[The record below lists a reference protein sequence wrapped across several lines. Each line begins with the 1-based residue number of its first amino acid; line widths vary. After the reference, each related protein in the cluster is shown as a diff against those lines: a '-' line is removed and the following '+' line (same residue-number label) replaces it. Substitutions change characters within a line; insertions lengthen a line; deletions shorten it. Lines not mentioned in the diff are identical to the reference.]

1 MKFSDYKVAELN
13 QQIKTS
19 INEMANAGEVPA
31 GRDRE
36 PGLRV
41 PDETI
46 RLEDGRPATVRFH
59 KARNVYQLA
68 VANENGST
76 VIKEAANLTELTYD
90 LLHDQAQDTLQRQ
103 DVEIENA
110 RIDKGLLAD
119 FDEVDDKT
127 SETADWL
134 QNYHYGQI
142 YRETIKPLSYE
153 EEQKMYSMTMGMLGK
168 LRLPLTAPNLD
179 LAFRELWDTNDEYA
193 GYIDKARAEKRRLAV
208 EAAAAAQAQEDQAAK
223 IYPDKQPATPY
234 APPFTPMRNAGN
246 TENTGTKRFG
256 VDAEL
261 TTRQQSFARRKGIS
275 VSNFEESQIMEEG
288 Q

>member
-1 MKFSDYKVAELN
+1 MKFSDGKVAELN

-19 INEMANAGEVPA
+19 INEMANAGQIPA
-31 GRDRE
+31 GRERE

-41 PDETI
+41 PEETI
-46 RLEDGRPATVRFH
+46 TLDDGRRATVRFH

-68 VANENGST
+68 VASKKGST

-103 DVEIENA
+103 DIEIENA
-110 RIDKGLLAD
+110 RLEKGLLAD

-193 GYIDKARAEKRRLAV
+193 GYIAKARTEKQRLAD
-208 EAAAAAQAQEDQAAK
+208 EGAIAAQAAEDQAAK
-223 IYPDKQPATPY
+223 IYPNEQPASPY
-234 APPFTPMRNAGN
+234 APPFSPMRNA
-246 TENTGTKRFG
+246 GTKRFG
-256 VDAEL
+256 VDATL
-261 TTRQQSFARRKGIS
+261 TARQQSFARRKGIS
-275 VSNFEESQIMEEG
+275 VSNFEGPQTVEER